1 MWAAGISEQGN
12 VRGNNEDRYH
22 IDAERGI
29 YLVVDGMGGQAAGEE
44 AAEIAVTTL
53 RARLERQTDSA
64 DLRIREAI
72 ALANNAIY
80 EAAGANASW
89 AGMACVL
96 TVAVLE
102 DGTATVGHVG
112 DSRAYRIS
120 GGNIEKITRDHS
132 PVGEQEDAGRLTE
145 DAAMRH
151 PRRNEVYRDVGSQP
165 RTPDDADFVEIYH
178 LPFGKRDAL
187 LLCSDGLSDVVPSRR
202 LAQVVEAHPGDP
214 QAALQNLV
222 AEAVATGRDNVS
234 AILVE
239 GDEFAK
245 AAPPAAAMPAAAI
258 PAAALADSP
267 GSRQHRGPLWLVLAS
282 VLVALLAGFGSGY
295 LAATML
301 KPTAPVHRVLQVGT
315 AGGFATVPEAVLQA
329 ESGDIVNV
337 DAGEYPE
344 RVVLK
349 EGTRLQGT
357 DRAHLNGGITADG
370 VQYASVTGI
379 TAAAIEIH
387 NSRVD
392 LENICV
398 PGAAVAFTG
407 ASSGSLRHS
416 RIGKL
421 QVDAGLNPTLEGNT
435 IESGR

>member
-1 MWAAGISEQGN
+1 MRAAGMSEQGN

-22 IDAERGI
+22 IDADRGI

-132 PVGEQEDAGRLTE
+132 PVGEQEDSGRLTE

-214 QAALQNLV
+214 QAALEDLV

-234 AILVE
+234 AVLVE

-245 AAPPAAAMPAAAI
+245 AAPLFSPVAAAAPPTLSGTRRNI
-258 PAAALADSP
+258 PLS
-267 GSRQHRGPLWLVLAS
+267 LVLAS
-282 VLVALLAGFGSGY
+282 LLLALLTGFGSGY
-295 LAATML
+295 LTATMM
-301 KPTAPVHRVLQVGT
+301 KPTAPVHRVLQVGSP
-315 AGGFATVPEAVLQA
+315 GGFITVPEAVLQA
-329 ESGDIVNV
+329 EPGDIVNV
-337 DAGEYPE
+337 NAGEYPE

-349 EGTRLQGT
+349 EGTSLQGT

-379 TAAAIEIH
+379 TAAAVQIH

-392 LENICV
+392 LENISV
-398 PGAAVAFTG
+398 PRAAVEFTG
-407 ASSGSLRHS
+407 SSSGSLRHS

-421 QVDAGLNPTLEGNT
+421 QIDAGLNPTLEGNT